1 MIHWLNPRCLRRASS
16 ACSKCMVLISVVN
29 ELLLNFICCNLQLA
43 EGAFQFRCLPA
54 CPRQLCWLVSEW
66 KGITWVLVEV
76 TGANRVRLWC
86 FPILYII
93 FNHNEMIVYP
103 LMHGL
108 LEEKNKWQLRELL
121 MFRKDPGFCA
131 FSFLNNEILGGG
143 GEGRGGRYGSESKV
157 CTWLEGDFLKL
168 GASQLLVP
176 LFCSPFHPTCEERK
190 GLREKVIISAM

>member
-76 TGANRVRLWC
+76 TGDNRVRLWC

-121 MFRKDPGFCA
+121 MFRKDPGFRA

-143 GEGRGGRYGSESKV
+143 EREE
-157 CTWLEGDFLKL
+157 EGDMAVRVKFAHGWKEI
-168 GASQLLVP
+168 SWNLVP
-176 LFCSPFHPTCEERK
+176 RSYWFLSSAHLSIPPVKKGKGWGRK
-190 GLREKVIISAM
+190 S